1 MHRNYFY
8 KKSLMEL
15 IGKILNEIMA
25 AIVLAYFVICAG
37 VAVLALKRF
46 KSEYKKL
53 IRPALVAGGS
63 LFCILGTSQ
72 SGTPFSMALLIGGMA
87 VPIAYGALFFP
98 FGDSHEKKDA
108 FLKQVAVW
116 TLIIAFALGGVTA
129 LFNMSEAGLVGLL
142 MDLGMAALGAFLS
155 ALAVWVAAVNLSE
168 KDYCTE
174 CGYYGGIRCQQEE
187 KLNLKVTEWDSEEW
201 EETKKGDVTVSS
213 SPHHKYHNRR
223 EEYTALMHMKCE
235 HCGREFDIMEERNES
250 NQIPLKYHNTH

>member
-63 LFCILGTSQ
+63 LFCILSTSQ

-155 ALAVWVAAVNLSE
+155 ASAVWVAAVNLSE
-168 KDYCTE
+168 KDYCTQ
-174 CGYYGGIRCQQEE
+174 CGYYGGIWCQQEE

-250 NQIPLKYHNTH
+250 NQIPLEYHNTH